1 MKWQFMTDQGRVRN
15 HNEDAGGVFI
25 NHADQCLSVIA
36 DGMGGHQA
44 GDVASQMA
52 TSIIEKEWLEMNE
65 MNKPEEAE
73 QWLKTIIDQVNHQI
87 YEKSISQKECQG
99 MGTTIVMTICTQDF
113 ITVAHIGDSRCY
125 MVNEEGFNQ
134 ITEDHSL
141 VNELVRS
148 GQISLEDAEHHP
160 RKNVLLKA
168 LGTEDAVYPD
178 IRTIS
183 WEKDNM
189 ILLCSD
195 GLSNKVADNEFQSYM
210 ENDES
215 LEDTAKGLIAL
226 ANERGGE
233 DNISLVIVQ
242 HELHMEEGEPT
253 C

>member
-1 MKWQFMTDQGRVRN
+1 MKGQFMTDQGRVRN
-15 HNEDAGGVFI
+15 HNEDAGGLVL
-25 NHADQCLSVIA
+25 NKANQYLSVIA

-52 TSIIEKEWLEMNE
+52 TSIIEKEWLEMEEITN
-65 MNKPEEAE
+65 PEQAE
-73 QWLKTIIDQVNHQI
+73 EWLKTIIHQVNNQI
-87 YEKSISQKECQG
+87 YQKSISQKECQG
-99 MGTTIVMTICTQDF
+99 MGTTVVMAICTADF
-113 ITVAHIGDSRCY
+113 TTVAHIGDSRCY
-125 MVNEEGFNQ
+125 MINEQGFNQ

-168 LGTEDAVYPD
+168 LGTEEAIYPD
-178 IRTIS
+178 IKTIS
-183 WEKDNM
+183 WETGTK

-195 GLSNKVADNEFQSYM
+195 GLSNKVSDNELKTFM
-210 ENDES
+210 ENEES
-215 LEDTAKGLIAL
+215 VEDMAKGLIAL

-233 DNISLVIVQ
+233 DNISLVIV
-242 HELHMEEGEPT
+242 HHDPDLKEGEPT

>member
-1 MKWQFMTDQGRVRN
+1 MKGQFITDKGRVRN
-15 HNEDAGGVFI
+15 HNEDAGGLFL
-25 NHADQCLSVIA
+25 NQANQYLSVIA

-52 TSIIEKEWLEMNE
+52 TSIIEKEW
-65 MNKPEEAE
+65 PECHEINNPEDAEA
-73 QWLKTIIDQVNHQI
+73 WLKKIIHQVNVEI
-87 YEKSISQKECQG
+87 YKKSISQKECQG
-99 MGTTIVMTICTQDF
+99 MGTTIVITICTEDF

-125 MVNEEGFNQ
+125 LSNEDGFSQ
-134 ITEDHSL
+134 VTDDHSL

-148 GQISLEDAEHHP
+148 GQITHEDAEHHP

-168 LGTEDAVYPD
+168 LGTEEVIYPD

-183 WEKDNM
+183 WEQGNM

-195 GLSNKVADNEFQSYM
+195 GLSNKVPDNELKEM
-210 ENDES
+210 LENDES
-215 LEDTAKGLIAL
+215 LDSKAKGLIML

-233 DNISLVIVQ
+233 DNISLVIVH
-242 HELHMEEGEPT
+242 HELQTRVGEPS

>member
-1 MKWQFMTDQGRVRN
+1 MKGQFMTNQGRVRN
-15 HNEDAGGVFI
+15 HNEDAGGLFL
-25 NHADQCLSVIA
+25 NHADQYLSVIA

-44 GDVASQMA
+44 GDVASHMA
-52 TSIIEKEWLEMNE
+52 TSIIEKEWLEIDE
-65 MNKPEEAE
+65 MKKPEEAE
-73 QWLKTIIDQVNHQI
+73 QWLKTIIHQVNNQI
-87 YEKSISQKECQG
+87 FEKSISRKECQG
-99 MGTTIVMTICTQDF
+99 MGTTIVMTICARDF

-125 MVNEEGFNQ
+125 MVNEKGFNQ

-168 LGTEDAVYPD
+168 LGTEEAIYPD
-178 IRTIS
+178 IRTIL
-183 WEKDNM
+183 WEPGNI

-195 GLSNKVADNEFQSYM
+195 GLSNKVSDNELQSFM
-210 ENDES
+210 ENDDS
-215 LEDTAKGLIAL
+215 IEDTVNGLITL

-233 DNISLVIVQ
+233 DNISLVIVH
-242 HELHMEEGEPT
+242 HELHTKEGEPT

>member
-1 MKWQFMTDQGRVRN
+1 MSGQFNTDQGRVRN
-15 HNEDAGGVFI
+15 HNEDAGGLFL
-25 NHADQCLSVIA
+25 NKNNQYLAVIA

-52 TSIIEKEWLEMNE
+52 TSILESEWQNSNEIMN
-65 MNKPEEAE
+65 PEEAE
-73 QWLKTIIDQVNHQI
+73 SWLKATVLQVNKEI
-87 YEKSISQKECQG
+87 YQKSISQEECQG
-99 MGTTIVMTICTQDF
+99 MGTTIVMTICTEEF

-125 MVNEEGFNQ
+125 IKNDKGFSL

-148 GQISLEDAEHHP
+148 GQITLDDAENHP

-168 LGTEDAVYPD
+168 VGTEKAIYPD

-183 WEKDNM
+183 WETGDKL
-189 ILLCSD
+189 LLCSD
-195 GLSNKVADNEFQSYM
+195 GLTNKISDDELQTFM
-210 ENDES
+210 EN
-215 LEDTAKGLIAL
+215 EDSIEITAKELITL

-233 DNISLVIVQ
+233 DNISLVIVH
-242 HELHMEEGEPT
+242 HELHKKEGERT